1 MISPPPRILHGG
13 QSRMTTSPMTA
24 SPTFQRPQVAAAI
37 RSGIGGRQNSRLSPR
52 RAAQRSAAHRRILSH
67 CQQHA
72 QKSLNEGDYLQ
83 AAEKSWGAYAQTV
96 KAIGADHQLRIAHHA
111 AIIGVASRLALLVK
125 ASDPV
130 AGNVLRYGL
139 ATARSLHQHFYEND
153 LPDDAV
159 IESAADVE
167 VAVAL
172 LRQLFPPEPAA

>member
-1 MISPPPRILHGG
+1 MA
-13 QSRMTTSPMTA
+13 A

-37 RSGIGGRQNSRLSPR
+37 RSSIGAGRQNARLSPR
-52 RAAQRSAAHRRILSH
+52 RAAQRSAAHRRILAH

-125 ASDPV
+125 TSDPV

-153 LPDDAV
+153 LPDDEV
-159 IESAADVE
+159 IEAAADVE

-172 LRQLFPPEPAA
+172 LQQLFPPEPAA